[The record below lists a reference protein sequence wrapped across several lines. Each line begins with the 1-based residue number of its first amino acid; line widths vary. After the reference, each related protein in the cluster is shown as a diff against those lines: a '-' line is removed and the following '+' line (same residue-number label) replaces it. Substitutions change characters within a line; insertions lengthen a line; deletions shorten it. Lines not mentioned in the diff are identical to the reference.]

1 MVEKTAEMGEEVE
14 EKAGVMENMM
24 AGTVIGM
31 GPARWPSAAFGSPQ
45 FPNFS
50 FMTELF
56 LR

>member
-1 MVEKTAEMGEEVE
+1 MVEKTGRKVE
-14 EKAGVMENMM
+14 EKSGVMENMM

-31 GPARWPSAAFGSPQ
+31 GPARWPSVAFGSPQ

-56 LR
+56 LS